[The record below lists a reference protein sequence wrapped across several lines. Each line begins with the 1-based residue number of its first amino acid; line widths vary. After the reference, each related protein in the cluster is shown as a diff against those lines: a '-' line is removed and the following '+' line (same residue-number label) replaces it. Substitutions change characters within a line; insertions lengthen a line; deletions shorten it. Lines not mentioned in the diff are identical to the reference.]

1 MIFKCLIKGN
11 FKILSIYIE
20 TRMKEEIY
28 EITTLEDVYF
38 LDRYVKVDT
47 VQKLPF
53 PISEYLS
60 S

>member
-38 LDRYVKVDT
+38 LDRYVKVDI